1 MLLFLCACHVCFLDC
16 KFNIQIYKEDS
27 RISKAVGKGRPV
39 MLYADKDGKKMVA
52 CCSDRQEIYPEAM
65 DLPNKINETAHKALF
80 YLTGIS
86 GSTAM
91 YTFESSLYTG
101 KFLGFKPVE
110 DNPSLD
116 KLVLLESKPDEVD
129 EAICFRW

>member
-1 MLLFLCACHVCFLDC
+1 MYSVFDRNRHVCMCRVRLLVQRIVRKFSFIILMEYALSHMFNSNVVHMTQGNHVFL
-16 KFNIQIYKEDS
+16 Q
-27 RISKAVGKGRPV
+27 
-39 MLYADKDGKKMVA
+39 
-52 CCSDRQEIYPEAM
+52 